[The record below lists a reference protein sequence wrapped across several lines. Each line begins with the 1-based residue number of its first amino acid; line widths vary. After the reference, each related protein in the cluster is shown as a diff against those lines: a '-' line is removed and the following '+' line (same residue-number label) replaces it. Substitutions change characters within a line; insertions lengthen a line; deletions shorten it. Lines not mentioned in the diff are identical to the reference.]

1 MWVGRRG
8 VGWTPSPKRANLND
22 QNYTSL
28 LLATAQNAQMDQLV
42 FCRPSPF
49 LLFSKKIKFYI
60 TTQHKTI
67 SLQKTTEQEN
77 YLFCTTGRREAG
89 RWPRPLEAEVRRFPL
104 FLAGQLST
112 VGLEMGP
119 NQTCKLCLTTEPWHF
134 CRKCPKSM
142 NKFFLANYEKF

>member
-8 VGWTPSPKRANLND
+8 VGWPLSPKRANLND

-42 FCRPSPF
+42 FCRLSLF

-89 RWPRPLEAEVRRFPL
+89 PWPLEAEVRRFPL

-119 NQTCKLCLTTEPWHF
+119 NQTCKLCLTTDIF
-134 CRKCPKSM
+134 ILQKKS
-142 NKFFLANYEKF
+142 KQHGKAFLSAPEI